1 MTSLYL
7 QILVNGL
14 LLGGIYTCIALGFS
28 LVWGVMNIINL
39 AHGAFIMLGAYATF
53 WLFHLFGFDPF
64 VSLPLSMSLLFLLG
78 YLVQRYVIN
87 LVIRAPLFMTLILT
101 FGIDIFLMNVAI
113 VLFTSDWRSVV
124 PWYAGL
130 GVQVGPIILPYIRLG
145 IFALALSLTGLLFL
159 FLNRTKTGMAIK
171 AAALDREAAQLV
183 GIRIGHIYSLTFA
196 VGSAMAAAGGSL
208 LAMIQAIS
216 PAMGEPLT
224 LKSFAICILGGL
236 GSPAGAM
243 VGGFVLGLAETAGG
257 TFLGPSY
264 QDLIS
269 YAILFLILLF
279 RPEGL
284 FGRRFFAEVKH

>member
-7 QILVNGL
+7 QIVVNGL

-53 WLFHLFGFDPF
+53 WLFHLFNLDPF
-64 VSLPLSMSLLFLLG
+64 VSLPLSMVLLLGLG
-78 YLVQRYVIN
+78 YLVQRSVIN

-113 VLFTSDWRSVV
+113 VAFTADWRSVV
-124 PWYAGL
+124 PSYAGAGFQL
-130 GVQVGPIILPYIRLG
+130 GPIIVPYIRLG

-159 FLNRTKTGMAIK
+159 FLNKTRTGMAIK
-171 AAALDREAAQLV
+171 ATALDREAAQLV

-196 VGSAMAAAGGSL
+196 VGTAMAAAGGSL
-208 LAMIQAIS
+208 LAMTQAIS

-243 VGGFVLGLAETAGG
+243 VGGFVLGIVETVGG
-257 TFLGPSY
+257 ALLGPSY

-269 YAILFLILLF
+269 YAILFVILLF